1 MQFSSIWAHVT
12 LDNERSVGEVVIS
25 DCVADDTFQTKIACD
40 EQRRRSPAVDPATS
54 ELVELRHVAV
64 DPLGALQTQVF
75 VLQLLQLSL
84 THICAILCNVFEQYF
99 LTNTVCSRDII
110 DRLTYAGMYVGYMR

>member
-84 THICAILCNVFEQYF
+84 TLRRTGVRHSSCVAFAQTPASHQRSISSRHI
-99 LTNTVCSRDII
+99 
-110 DRLTYAGMYVGYMR
+110 